1 MDSDDL
7 ILPNALE
14 KFFTVA
20 EKNNAQ
26 VVHANGWYDL
36 FQDEPEPI
44 RQENLKIHREK
55 YSQEGFLKFD
65 PVYRLKKHWVPYT
78 TWSVAWL
85 CFCRRDFLT
94 NAHIEFLPIISEDE
108 TFAVALYCLT
118 ERYYIMPEVVYVW
131 RRRSGSIMTTR
142 NVERF
147 SQNVRSIILGLQ
159 YTKNFLDAVPRF
171 EGYEAWCRSVF
182 YAFVLRFVNNHTY
195 PYLKGTN
202 VASEINAAAEKL
214 FTEIFGDNAYFVK
227 YFFLHYHTNRRQ
239 AENLTKQVEQFKAQQ
254 QNIVATFIREHPG
267 FLELMASVRAD
278 GKKIFL
284 MHTPRH
290 GNIGDQ
296 AIVLGEL
303 RVLEKFFPE
312 HKIIEVPTDYF
323 RGDNGK
329 LLWAL
334 GFETYVR
341 RDDIIFL
348 PGGGNLGNLW
358 LGEEKIRRALIERF
372 AQNKIV
378 SFPQSIHFTDDDSGR
393 AELATSQKIYGAHP
407 DLHLMMRDENS
418 FDFATKNFPS
428 AKNYLLP
435 DAATVLHGMT
445 DDCTDTRQGVL
456 FVLRGDKEKI
466 RDDKNISRLQ
476 KYLADKNIPFTVTDT
491 VIGGRVT
498 SDIREQKVREVLMKF
513 RRSKLVVTDRFHGV
527 VFSFVTRTPVMA
539 FKSFDTKISSGI
551 RWFRNIPSIFYAEG
565 QDWSRVENFIDTN
578 YSAAEISAALNCK
591 VETDGMERFVR
602 ALNQIVRKN
611 EVATVEQ
618 NTPPPFT

>member
-1 MDSDDL
+1 
-7 ILPNALE
+7 
-14 KFFTVA
+14 
-20 EKNNAQ
+20 
-26 VVHANGWYDL
+26 
-36 FQDEPEPI
+36 
-44 RQENLKIHREK
+44 
-55 YSQEGFLKFD
+55 
-65 PVYRLKKHWVPYT
+65 
-78 TWSVAWL
+78 
-85 CFCRRDFLT
+85 
-94 NAHIEFLPIISEDE
+94 HIEFLPIISEDE